1 MSSESQKG
9 NRSFNLFSIFIDS
22 THASKDLHNLPF
34 YTVDVGQNVTISF
47 KGNIIYTITESTEK
61 LKVSWFGNLI
71 ELFYQLKGMKIRI
84 LCFNNLL
91 KIYSKLPVRAFIKE
105 SEYIRT
111 INASIIDSDNAI
123 YFSFNPGLEKEM
135 LIKISNEVEAEAEN
149 WIKNA
154 PLVPNSIVNNDLWF
168 YVWALHRLFC
178 SGLLPLQSSCAWA
191 YELESKYCTVSFRD
205 LVSILDDLMWY
216 RPDLVGIM
224 LKNLKEKYI
233 NEDGLCEA
241 VEFADLHA
249 SGDRSGKPVISQPP
263 VFSYFILEFYKYTKD
278 FEVIHDWFPLFKRN
292 IEWWE
297 NNRLDSELGLFVLE
311 GKIEDICAEL
321 GLGPSERFYIDYS
334 HEDIKI
340 LDKTS
345 TRKVI
350 PVDLNSQMA
359 DLYQNVGVMANLI
372 GDDECTVHCFQQA
385 DLLQNRVKEFLWDN
399 DTKFFYDYDLISKS
413 FIKIKTSAAFWTLF
427 GGTATK
433 TQSKILHD
441 AIKDPNQFWTEFPI
455 GSLPM
460 DSPLIGK
467 GISVSKTSLANNVW
481 IIIGLKRNNFHS
493 TVSEIAQKCLR
504 YMGRSFEID
513 QKIYEYYPSNS
524 YNRNLFGKTEFDKM
538 PRENKLEA
546 FPIHSLVY
554 RAILGA
560 EILDE
565 GISFVPDWLT
575 IDSTI
580 KFSIFYSNKKQDCYL
595 DKFERKMLTL
605 Y

>member
-9 NRSFNLFSIFIDS
+9 NRSYNLFSIFIDS
-22 THASKDLHNLPF
+22 SHASKDLHNLPF

-47 KGNIIYTITESTEK
+47 KGNVIYTITESTEK
-61 LKVSWFGNLI
+61 LKISWFGNLI
-71 ELFYQLKGMKIRI
+71 ELFYQLKGMKIRV
-84 LCFNNLL
+84 LCFNNII
-91 KIYSKLPVRAFIKE
+91 KIYSKLPVRPFIKE
-105 SEYIRT
+105 SDYIKT
-111 INASIIDSDNAI
+111 INASIFDSENAL
-123 YFSFNPGLEKEM
+123 YFSFNSGLDKDAI
-135 LIKISNEVEAEAEN
+135 IKISNEVEAEAEN

-154 PLVPNSIVNNDLWF
+154 PLVPNSVVNSDLWN
-168 YVWALHRLFC
+168 YVWALHKLFC
-178 SGLLPLQSSCAWA
+178 SGMLPLQSSCAWA
-191 YELESKYCTVSFRD
+191 YELESKYCSFIFRD

-216 RPDLVGIM
+216 RPDLVGIV

-233 NEDGLCEA
+233 NEDGFCES
-241 VEFADLHA
+241 VGFTEQ
-249 SGDRSGKPVISQPP
+249 SVSSKPIVSQPP

-278 FEVIHDWFPLFKRN
+278 FEIINDWYPLFKRN

-297 NNRLDSELGLFVLE
+297 NHRLNTELGLFVLQ

-321 GLGPSERFYIDYS
+321 GLGPSERFYFDYS
-334 HEDIKI
+334 SEEIKPFDNNTI
-340 LDKTS
+340 
-345 TRKVI
+345 RKVI

-359 DLYQNVGVMANLI
+359 DLYQNVGVMANLME
-372 GDDECTVHCFQQA
+372 DDEYTTHCFQQA
-385 DLLQNRVKEFLWDN
+385 DLLQNRVKEFLWDE
-399 DTKFFYDYDLISKS
+399 DSKFFYDYDLETKS

-433 TQSKILHD
+433 TQSKFLHD
-441 AIKDPNQFWTEFPI
+441 AIRDPKQFWTEFPI

-460 DSPLIGK
+460 DSPLISK
-467 GISVSKTSLANNVW
+467 GISVSKTSLANNIW
-481 IIIGLKRNNFHS
+481 IIIGLKRNNFQS
-493 TVSEIAQKCLR
+493 TVAEIAQKCLR
-504 YMGRSFEID
+504 YMGRTFEID
-513 QKIYEYYPSNS
+513 QKVYEYYPSNS
-524 YNRNLFGKTEFDKM
+524 YNRNIFGKTMFDRM

-546 FPIHSLVY
+546 IPIHSLVY

-605 Y
+605 F